1 MQQLVDDLLDMASI
15 QAGRFSIET
24 QVLHLASVLDESGQS
39 HEPMARVKGVRLETD
54 VAHCDITVLGD
65 RARLLQVL
73 GNLVGNAIKFSKSG
87 DSVMIRGETR
97 DGEALISVSDTGP
110 GIPRERFD
118 DIFEPYQTVQTQGNR
133 GTGLGLFIAKGIVE
147 RHGGRIW
154 LESEI
159 GTGTTFFFTLPLS
172 VKA

>member
-1 MQQLVDDLLDMASI
+1 
-15 QAGRFSIET
+15 
-24 QVLHLASVLDESGQS
+24 
-39 HEPMARVKGVRLETD
+39 
-54 VAHCDITVLGD
+54 
-65 RARLLQVL
+65 
-73 GNLVGNAIKFSKSG
+73 
-87 DSVMIRGETR
+87 MIRGETR

-133 GTGLGLFIAKGIVE
+133 GTGLGLFIAKGFVE